1 MPPPKAM
8 LAAMRILIVED
19 TADLSD
25 AVQRH
30 LRGQGHAVDCA
41 ATRDEAEAAWDVTEY
56 DAVLLDLGLPDG
68 SGLQLLRARRALGDR
83 TPVLI
88 ATARDQ
94 ISDRIAGLDAG
105 ADDYVVKP
113 FDLGELSARLRA
125 HARRAQGAP
134 ESELGIGGLRIDRAR
149 GRVHRGAEEIRLTS
163 REWAVF
169 EALLAARGHVLS
181 RAQLEE
187 RLYDFDAEIAGNAVE
202 VYVSRLRGK
211 LGAALIET
219 RRGLGYLV
227 P

>member
-1 MPPPKAM
+1 
-8 LAAMRILIVED
+8 MRVLLVED
-19 TADLSD
+19 TADLAE
-25 AVQRH
+25 AVARA
-30 LRGQGHAVDCA
+30 LRAGGHAVDMAYSCA
-41 ATRDEAEAAWDVTEY
+41 EAEDALAVVGF
-56 DAVLLDLGLPDG
+56 DAVILDLNLPDG
-68 SGLQLLRARRALGDR
+68 SGLKLLRALRGRGDR
-83 TPVLI
+83 TPVII
-88 ATARDQ
+88 ATAQDQ

-169 EALLAARGHVLS
+169 DALLAARGHVLS